1 LNIFST
7 PVKYP
12 QKADK
17 SSEALI
23 SRGGDFNSRFAPLKS
38 AMSGHNKFSK
48 IKRLKAKND
57 AQKSKVFSKMAKLIS
72 VASRKVK
79 GDVNSP
85 ELRAVIEKAKSF
97 DMPNDNI
104 DRAVKKA
111 SSEGGAEM
119 ESITYEAYGPAGIAI
134 IVDVLTENR
143 NKAAA
148 EVKHILSLNGTSLA
162 SPGSASWAFEKTPE
176 GWIPKTTMPI
186 SEEDSPALEKLID
199 DLENNDEVQ
208 EVYTNAE

>member
-1 LNIFST
+1 
-7 PVKYP
+7 
-12 QKADK
+12 
-17 SSEALI
+17 
-23 SRGGDFNSRFAPLKS
+23 
-38 AMSGHNKFSK
+38 MSGHNKFSK

-57 AQKSKVFSKMAKLIS
+57 AQKSKVFSKMAKLIA
-72 VASRKVK
+72 VASRKCK
-79 GDVNSP
+79 GDINSP

-111 SSEGGAEM
+111 SAEGGAEM
-119 ESITYEAYGPAGIAI
+119 ESITYEAYGPGGVAI
-134 IVDVLTENR
+134 IIDVLTDNR

-148 EVKHILSLNGTSLA
+148 EIKHILSENGTSLA

-176 GWIPKTTMPI
+176 GWIPKTMTPI
-186 SEEDSPALEKLID
+186 SEEDSPKLEKLID